1 MLAENM
7 QSNENFH
14 KSRILVVD
22 DETVVKQVVVDFLEM
37 KGFEVVGADNGMEAL
52 EKLSEHS
59 VDLVLT
65 DIRMPEMDGIELL
78 KKIKKNYPD
87 TGVIMFTGFADIHAA
102 VDAMKLGAFDYVAKP
117 FNFDELLMNVEKALE
132 KANLVR
138 LTKEYQETL
147 EKKVMEQA
155 ARIRTIFTEAVGSL
169 TNAIEAKDHYTRGH
183 SIRVTKFA
191 SWLAE
196 EIGLEYEVISDVVL
210 ASQLHDIGKMGIDDE
225 ILNKPGK
232 LSDEEF
238 DIVRNHS
245 MVSVK
250 ILEPILPERPL
261 AFVRHHHERWD
272 GKGYPDGLS
281 GEAIPIGARVIAVAD
296 TFDAMTSKRAYRDAL
311 PVGRAFEEIERCTG
325 SQFDPEIASHF
336 KTVYEKRRHELEEEE
351 EKE

>member
-1 MLAENM
+1 MENAENI
-7 QSNENFH
+7 H

-37 KGFEVVGADNGMEAL
+37 KGFEVVGADNGMEAM
-52 EKLSEHS
+52 EKLSEAS
-59 VDLVLT
+59 FDLILS
-65 DIRMPEMDGIELL
+65 DIRMPGMDGLELL
-78 KKIKKNYPD
+78 KNVKKKYSN
-87 TGVIMFTGFADIHAA
+87 TGMIMFTGFADIHAA
-102 VDAMKLGAFDYVAKP
+102 VDAMKLGAYDYVAKP
-117 FNFDELLMNVEKALE
+117 FNFDELLMNVERALE
-132 KANLVR
+132 KANFVK

-169 TNAIEAKDHYTRGH
+169 TNAIEAKDHYTKGH

-196 EIGLEYEVISDVVL
+196 GIDLEFEVISDIVL
-210 ASQLHDIGKMGIDDE
+210 ASQLHDIGKMGIVDE

-232 LSDEEF
+232 LTDEEF

-245 MVSVK
+245 MLSVK
-250 ILEPILPERPL
+250 ILEPILPEVPL
-261 AFVRHHHERWD
+261 GFVKHHHERWD

-281 GEAIPIGARVIAVAD
+281 GMEIPIGARVIGVVD

-311 PVGRAFEEIERCTG
+311 PVKRAFEEIERCTG
-325 SQFDPEIASHF
+325 SQFDPEIAPHF
-336 KTVYEKRRHELEEEE
+336 RAAYEKYKNELKE
-351 EKE
+351 EKK